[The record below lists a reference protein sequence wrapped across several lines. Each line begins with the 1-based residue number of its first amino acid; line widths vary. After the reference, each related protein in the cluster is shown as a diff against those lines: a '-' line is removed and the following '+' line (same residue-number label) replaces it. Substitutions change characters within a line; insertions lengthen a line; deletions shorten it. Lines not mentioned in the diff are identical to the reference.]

1 MSEREAAKA
10 AELIA
15 GRFFDDGTFSLV
27 QMKPFTLSDGST
39 MMNGGAHW
47 VFGSFVRE
55 VSLVLQSVP
64 NPSTER

>member
-1 MSEREAAKA
+1 
-10 AELIA
+10 
-15 GRFFDDGTFSLV
+15 
-27 QMKPFTLSDGST
+27 
-39 MMNGGAHW
+39 MNGGAHW